1 MADKRRPS
9 ALEAAVRERILVFD
23 GAMGTMIQSLGLD
36 EEAFRGT
43 RFADWPHDLKGNN
56 DLLNLTRPSEIE
68 AIHAAFADAGADIIE
83 TNTFNG
89 TRISQADYGMENLAY
104 EINRAGAEIARAAL
118 GGRPGWVAGALGPT
132 NRTASI
138 SPDVGDPARRNVTFD
153 MLREAYAEAATGLV
167 DGGADLLMVET
178 VFDTL
183 NAKAALFALEEL
195 FEARGR
201 RWPVIVSGTIVDLS
215 GRTLSG
221 QTPEAFWYSV
231 RHAGPLAVGL
241 NCALGPEQMRGF
253 LAELARVADV
263 PVSVYPNAGLPNV
276 FGGYDET
283 PESLAGHLGAWAR
296 DGLVNLVG
304 GCCGTTPAHIRAVAE
319 AVAGVPPR
327 PIPSAE
333 PLMRLSGLEPF
344 VLAA

>member
-1 MADKRRPS
+1 MDGERRTS
-9 ALEAAVRERILVFD
+9 TVEAALRERILVFD

-56 DLLNLTRPSEIE
+56 DLLNLTRPEDIG

-89 TRISQADYGMENLAY
+89 TRISQADYGMEDLAY
-104 EINRAGAEIARAAL
+104 EINRAGAAIARAAL
-118 GGRPGWVAGALGPT
+118 EGRPGWVAGALGPT

-153 MLREAYAEAATGLV
+153 MLREAYAEAAAGLV
-167 DGGADLLMVET
+167 DGGADLLIVET
-178 VFDTL
+178 IFDTL

-195 FEARGR
+195 FEDRGR
-201 RWPVIVSGTIVDLS
+201 RRPVIISGTIVDLS

-253 LAELARVADV
+253 LAELSRIADV

-304 GCCGTTPAHIRAVAE
+304 GCCGTTPAHIRAIVE
-319 AVAGVPPR
+319 AVADVTPR
-327 PIPSAE
+327 PIPSAA

-344 VLAA
+344 VLPA